1 MFKLEDISEKVF
13 DALVYLQHP
22 DKQVVFESWYR
33 QDIDLTHIVFQQ
45 IEEKPK
51 SFSDDEIESVEHVVS
66 VDVFGKDSREVHKMK
81 VDAIKHMRNAGFV
94 WTGTGYEYLRE
105 IDYYHQE
112 LKFYYLEE
120 L

>member
-1 MFKLEDISEKVF
+1 MFKLEDISGKVF
-13 DALVYLQHP
+13 DALMCLQQ

-51 SFSDDEIESVEHVVS
+51 IFSDDEIESVEHVVS
-66 VDVFGKDSREVHKMK
+66 VDVFGKDSLEVHKMK
-81 VDAIKHMRNAGFV
+81 VDVIKHMIETGFV
-94 WTGTGYEYLRE
+94 WMGTGYEYLRE

-112 LKFYYLEE
+112 LRFYYLEE